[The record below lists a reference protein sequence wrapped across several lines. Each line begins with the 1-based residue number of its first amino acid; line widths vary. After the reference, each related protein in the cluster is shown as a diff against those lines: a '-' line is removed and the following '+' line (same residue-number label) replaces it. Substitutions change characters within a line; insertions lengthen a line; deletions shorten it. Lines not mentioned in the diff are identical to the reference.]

1 MTRFTTKRLFFSYKL
16 RIEALLM
23 QEEFKQTIEWLKPA
37 IEAILITADHLK
49 DSQPLKEILYAILLA
64 GNFLNSVSART
75 GSYIFEL
82 LD

>member
-1 MTRFTTKRLFFSYKL
+1 
-16 RIEALLM
+16 M